1 MLLAK
6 LPENLSC
13 RQWFQESVA
22 ANSEQA
28 EVKDVDHYQI
38 VSPVEQVEDKEY
50 RREEVHSNPGN
61 ITLFRIRFIWIEMF
75 SS

>member
-1 MLLAK
+1 M
-6 LPENLSC
+6 
-13 RQWFQESVA
+13 A

-61 ITLFRIRFIWIEMF
+61 ITLFRIRLIWI
-75 SS
+75 

>member
-1 MLLAK
+1 MAG
-6 LPENLSC
+6 
-13 RQWFQESVA
+13 
-22 ANSEQA
+22 NSEQA

-61 ITLFRIRFIWIEMF
+61 MTLFRIRFIWIEMF